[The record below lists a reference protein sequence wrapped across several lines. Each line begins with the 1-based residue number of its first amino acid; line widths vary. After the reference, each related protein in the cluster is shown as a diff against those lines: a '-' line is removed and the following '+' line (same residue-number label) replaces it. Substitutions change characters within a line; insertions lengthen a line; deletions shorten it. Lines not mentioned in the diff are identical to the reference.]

1 MARRF
6 RTGLTIASARL
17 LPNVQ
22 RCFKCYMLG
31 HMAAWYAVLCPR
43 KELCR
48 KCGSTEH
55 VIREY
60 TKEPECAMGCKHEG
74 VNARHVKAH

>member
-1 MARRF
+1 
-6 RTGLTIASARL
+6 
-17 LPNVQ
+17 
-22 RCFKCYMLG
+22 
-31 HMAAWYAVLCPR
+31 MAAWYAVLCPR